1 MMTNAQIDN
10 WFAAMTADTEAARAI
25 RDSANQVIDTMT
37 WAWGDDGA
45 KHPEVVDKIGQACK
59 HLALV
64 IDEHAPDSAD
74 KIAAIR
80 CVRIAAACA
89 FDALWLVQDGTP
101 DPYVEEQARANAR
114 AARWQANSAIACN
127 GK

>member
-1 MMTNAQIDN
+1 MTNAQIDT
-10 WFAAMTADTEAARAI
+10 WFAAMTADTDATRAI
-25 RDSANQVIDTMT
+25 RDSAIHAIDTMT

-45 KHPEVVDKIGQACK
+45 KHPEACDKIEQACK

-74 KIAAIR
+74 KTAAIR
-80 CVRIAAACA
+80 CVRIAAAGA

-101 DPYVEEQARANAR
+101 DPHVEEQARANVR
-114 AARWQANSAIACN
+114 AARWQAMAAILCN